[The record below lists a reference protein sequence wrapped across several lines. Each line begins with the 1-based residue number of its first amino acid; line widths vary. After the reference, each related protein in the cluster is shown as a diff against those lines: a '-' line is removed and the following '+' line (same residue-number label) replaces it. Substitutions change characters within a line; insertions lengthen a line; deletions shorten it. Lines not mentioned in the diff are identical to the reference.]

1 VRNPRIPH
9 KETSVNQPTHQ
20 NDKKETQSQPTK
32 APVANPSQ
40 TDQKQGDKQ
49 NDPKTGGDKR

>member
-1 VRNPRIPH
+1 M
-9 KETSVNQPTHQ
+9 NQPTHQ